1 MLVTA
6 RLFLDDCLAQ
16 GSAQTLPLVWD
27 TFDTSMKPY
36 LSQVR
41 ISTINFNPDCECY
54 HSGRMETIFDA
65 KLAFAKAAGIT
76 RILSIAHGLLQVE
89 SLRRGPQ
96 LPAIRQHSQPWLQ
109 QQQ

>member
-1 MLVTA
+1 MTA

-27 TFDTSMKPY
+27 EFDTSMKAC

-41 ISTINFNPDCECY
+41 TSTINFRPDCECY
-54 HSGRMETIFDA
+54 HSGRMEIIFEA
-65 KLAFAKAAGIT
+65 KLEFAKAAGVT

-89 SLRRGPQ
+89 SLRRESS
-96 LPAIRQHSQPWLQ
+96 ATCNTTT
-109 QQQ
+109 